1 MRHSYTA
8 RPAPVLAGSG
18 SRKNVYCEG
27 LNNSENTKFHHEAQ
41 DRHIV
46 DLDTLDAC
54 IDAGLVYERELFRK
68 QLRLR
73 KTILNLIAYRDS
85 LQDLGKAVWREAK

>member
-1 MRHSYTA
+1 MADIKEEAPGCSRQRAPRKSCSSGTA
-8 RPAPVLAGSG
+8 EHLRDKESHA
-18 SRKNVYCEG
+18 
-27 LNNSENTKFHHEAQ
+27 EAQ
-41 DRHIV
+41 DRHVV

-73 KTILNLIAYRDS
+73 KTILNLIAYRDAA
-85 LQDLGKAVWREAK
+85 QDLGVTLWKGTL

>member
-1 MRHSYTA
+1 MSDIKEAPGCLRQRAPRKSCSSGTA
-8 RPAPVLAGSG
+8 EHLRDTKSQAP
-18 SRKNVYCEG
+18 
-27 LNNSENTKFHHEAQ
+27 AQ
-41 DRHIV
+41 DRQIV

-73 KTILNLIAYRDS
+73 KFILNAIAYRDAA
-85 LQDLGKAVWREAK
+85 QDLSVALWKGAR